1 MNMDTNDIVNKLEDF
16 FDLSKK
22 KKKKKHEKL
31 LKIIKKLEKKK
42 SDLEVEIVEESKNN
56 ETSTRYHDLSQE
68 LKIIS
73 KLIRKAK
80 KQDRAI

>member
-1 MNMDTNDIVNKLEDF
+1 MDTNDIVNKLEDF